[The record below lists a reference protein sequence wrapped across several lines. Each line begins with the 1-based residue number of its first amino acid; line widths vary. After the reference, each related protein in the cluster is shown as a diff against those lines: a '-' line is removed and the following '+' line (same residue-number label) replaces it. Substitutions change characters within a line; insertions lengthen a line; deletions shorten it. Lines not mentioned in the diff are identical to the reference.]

1 MSSIVKVSADWVLDS
16 RAVPTVEATVTLS
29 DGRSA
34 FAQAPSGASTGVHES
49 LERRDTTDPRFG
61 GRGVEGAVSSVRHEI
76 NDALIGLDVT
86 DQQSLD
92 ATLVLLDGTED
103 RSRLGANAMLAV
115 SAACARAGALVQSE
129 PLWRHLADARRATM
143 PLPMVN
149 LFSGNLHAR
158 GGMSIQDILVVPF
171 NAPDVATSIEWAQS
185 IYRCAR
191 TLLER
196 RGASTLVGDEGGFGA
211 PSASSA
217 ECIAL
222 ACEAIEMSQLLVGTD
237 VGIALDVAATHMLQ
251 TDGSYVLD
259 GEAMSSEA
267 LVATIARWLVD
278 FPIVSVEDPLAEDD
292 WEGWTSAAA
301 LFDPRVQLLG
311 DDLLCTHLDRLER
324 AATLGCANAVLVKA
338 NQIGTLSEALVVAD
352 RASELGL
359 RAVVSARSGE
369 TEDDW
374 LADLAIATGAG
385 QIKVGSVARSERLAK
400 YNRLLRVARG
410 VDAPAWSGANGFDLL
425 SWSPAAPAPK
435 TATESP
441 IPRGNLSH

>member
-1 MSSIVKVSADWVLDS
+1 MTMLSIVAVSADWVLDS

-34 FAQAPSGASTGVHES
+34 FAQAPSGASTGAHES
-49 LERRDTTDPRFG
+49 LERRDTTDSRFA
-61 GRGVEGAVSSVRHEI
+61 GRGVDGAVSSVRHEI
-76 NDALIGLDVT
+76 CDALVGMDVT
-86 DQQSLD
+86 DQSTLD
-92 ATLVLLDGTED
+92 ATLVSLDGTED

-115 SAACARAGALVQSE
+115 SAACARAGAMVKGE
-129 PLWRHLADARRATM
+129 PLWRHLAGVRRVTM

-171 NAPDVATSIEWAQS
+171 NAPDVVTSIEWAQG

-191 TLLER
+191 TLLEQ
-196 RGASTLVGDEGGFGA
+196 RGALTLVGDEGGYGA
-211 PSASSA
+211 PSPSSV

-222 ACEAIEMSQLLVGTD
+222 ACDAIALSQLRVGDD

-251 TDGSYVLD
+251 ADGSYLLD
-259 GEAMSSEA
+259 GETMSSST
-267 LVATIARWLVD
+267 LVATISGWRSD
-278 FPIVSVEDPLAEDD
+278 FPIVSIEDPLAEDD
-292 WEGWTSAAA
+292 WEGWANAAA
-301 LFDPRVQLLG
+301 LLDPRVQLLG
-311 DDLLCTHLDRLER
+311 DDLICTHLDRLER
-324 AATLGCANAVLVKA
+324 AANLGCANAVLVKA

-374 LADLAIATGAG
+374 LADLAIASGTG

-410 VDAPAWSGANGFDLL
+410 VDAPAWAGANGFDLV
-425 SWSPAAPAPK
+425 
-435 TATESP
+435 
-441 IPRGNLSH
+441 PRPRPGFD